1 MPDDKQALIEL
12 NEQIND
18 AENNGKREWLAT
30 ILAPRL
36 ALQRA
41 DKPRTIDDQVA
52 FLQKVQKVEHED
64 KRVLRKI
71 EPIELYGDRAIVK
84 CIIAVGAKEFHN
96 IRLFVRREG
105 DWKLLAWANEQ
116 CAVVNVSKPV
126 R

>member
-1 MPDDKQALIEL
+1 MPDDKQALIDL
-12 NEQIND
+12 NAKIND
-18 AENNGKREWLAT
+18 AENSGDREWLAT

-52 FLQKVQKVEHED
+52 FLQKVEPGG
-64 KRVLRKI
+64 KRGLLKI

-84 CIIAVGAKEFHN
+84 CIIAVGDKEFHN

-105 DWKLLAWANEQ
+105 DWKLLAWANE
-116 CAVVNVSKPV
+116 PL
-126 R
+126 